1 MHRIK
6 AMFATLA
13 LSGLAMSI
21 PATVSAQGAGAR
33 NSAPLCRVVVNRNAS
48 SGVFD
53 ITRFEP
59 ANGRCICRVSTGPRT
74 QGGSAE
80 TALASLLLRRTC
92 ADAPLGVATAAGGM
106 GTGTWIGLAL
116 LGGGGIA
123 AALAAGGSSSP

>member
-13 LSGLAMSI
+13 LSGLALSI
-21 PATVSAQGAGAR
+21 PATVSAQSSG
-33 NSAPLCRVVVNRNAS
+33 NAPQQCAIQIKRNAQ

-53 ITRFEP
+53 VTRSVTRS
-59 ANGRCICRVSTGPRT
+59 GGCVCSVSTGPRD

-80 TALASLLLRRTC
+80 SALAQLVLRKTC
-92 ADAPLGVATAAGGM
+92 ADAPLAPLASTGGL